1 MELLEAFTSS
11 ILPVALLVAVGW
23 LARKRWELDP
33 RTLARVAY
41 YVLVP
46 AFVFVVVRSADT
58 TTAEV
63 LGLIGLTLGALA
75 VAAVAGLVAAR
86 LLGVSGRMTSAIVL
100 VSIYGNVGNFGLPVI
115 IFRFGES
122 ALDEAAVSFLVINFV
137 SFVVGVSA
145 ATWHQGPPLA
155 AVWKGLT
162 SPAVLGLA
170 PALLFAWQDWALPR
184 PLEGSLELL
193 ADGLIPVM
201 LLALG
206 GQLAEMRRVEHLR
219 EAIVAS
225 GIRLVVAPAAAAL
238 FALWLGVSGLARE
251 VGIIQAAMPAAV
263 FTAIIAMEHDLEPG
277 FVTSAVVVSTLASL
291 VTLTLVLGL
300 V

>member
-1 MELLEAFTSS
+1 MLDAFTSS
-11 ILPVALLVAVGW
+11 VLPVALLVGVGW
-23 LARKRWELDP
+23 LARKRWTLDP

-46 AFVFVVVRSADT
+46 AFVFVVVRSAE
-58 TTAEV
+58 TTAEEV
-63 LGLIGLTLGALA
+63 LGLVGLTLGALA
-75 VAAVAGLVAAR
+75 VAALVGMIAAR
-86 LLGVSGRMTSAIVL
+86 LLGASGRMTSAIVL

-145 ATWHQGPPLA
+145 ATWHERSPFG

-162 SPAVLGLA
+162 SPAVLGLI
-170 PALLFAWQDWALPR
+170 PALLFAWMGWGLPT
-184 PLEGSLELL
+184 PLEGSLGLL

-206 GQLAEMRRVEHLR
+206 GQLAEMTRLDHLK

-225 GIRLVVAPAAAAL
+225 GIRLLVAPAAAAL

-291 VTLTLVLGL
+291 VTLTIVLG
-300 V
+300 VV

>member
-1 MELLEAFTSS
+1 MVLLEAFTSS
-11 ILPVALLVAVGW
+11 VLPVALLVVVGW
-23 LARKRWELDP
+23 VAHRRWELDP
-33 RTLARVAY
+33 RTLARISY

-46 AFVFVVVRSADT
+46 AFVFIVVSSADT
-58 TTAEV
+58 AADEV
-63 LGLIGLTLGALA
+63 MGLIGLTLGALA
-75 VAAVAGLVAAR
+75 IAAAVGYAAAR
-86 LLGVSGRMTSAIVL
+86 LMGLSGRMTAAMVL

-115 IFRFGES
+115 VFRFGEA

-145 ATWHQGPPLA
+145 ATWHRGPPLR

-162 SPAVLGLA
+162 SPAVLGLV
-170 PALLFAWQDWALPR
+170 PALLFGWLGWELPR
-184 PLEGSLELL
+184 PLLGSLGLL

-206 GQLAEMRRVEHLR
+206 GQLAEMHRVDHLR
-219 EAIVAS
+219 EAFVAS
-225 GIRLVVAPAAAAL
+225 GVRLLVAPAAAAV
-238 FALWLGVSGLARE
+238 FALWLGVEGIARE

-277 FVTSAVVVSTLASL
+277 FVTSVVVVSTVASL
-291 VTLTLVLGL
+291 LTLTFVLGL